1 MRFLKT
7 WRLQDE
13 VTIRLKTWSSFFQ
26 RHIYRSTLLSELL
39 QHVRLKTWI
48 RKMMILDCNTLK
60 FSKFSHHTLNL
71 AWANVIWWT
80 QFDIYPSKRLLFTVS
95 TFKTMTIQWYWYTLY
110 HIEWK
115 RCLRLQKWTVIAK
128 MWTVQKNHSGRSVKL
143 NDLAVR
149 QYTDVKPSS
158 NYLQDVH
165 FRDEPALD
173 RPLCLTLAFKSY
185 HEWKFLWALQNLF
198 WYSTWK
204 FFVIKTKKDLVGLG
218 FV

>member
-128 MWTVQKNHSGRSVKL
+128 MWTVQKIIVGGQWSW
-143 NDLAVR
+143 
-149 QYTDVKPSS
+149 TI
-158 NYLQDVH
+158 LQSDSTQMWNRVPTICRTSIFATNRLWTVH
-165 FRDEPALD
+165 FA
-173 RPLCLTLAFKSY
+173 
-185 HEWKFLWALQNLF
+185 
-198 WYSTWK
+198 
-204 FFVIKTKKDLVGLG
+204 
-218 FV
+218 